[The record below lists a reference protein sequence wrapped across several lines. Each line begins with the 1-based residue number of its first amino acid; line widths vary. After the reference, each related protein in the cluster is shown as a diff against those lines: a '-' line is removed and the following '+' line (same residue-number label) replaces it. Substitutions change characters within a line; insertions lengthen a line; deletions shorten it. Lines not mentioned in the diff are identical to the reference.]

1 MLLGETG
8 PNGHGTYFLGYN
20 KPADINTA
28 LNVLLPPDC
37 QMPETALCGDSRIRI
52 SHAHHMDRAQVV
64 ESNHDL
70 ASALGCHGISCIAKE
85 LSYIDMNN
93 VWVVPIAHA
102 ALFGVIKKFWHF
114 VLGESVKKAE
124 SDFVLSVEA
133 RRRMT
138 ARASHFIITNDF
150 NRPYRDIV
158 PCSYWTMEEWLHWTD
173 CFSLYVLHSHG
184 GDPNK
189 VVMPV
194 VTRKDDAGLDRE
206 FDLGRMWEMLRT
218 AMLHYLR
225 YDQFSEAACD
235 SAAVTFKQFCCD
247 SELVFGMKFATYN
260 MHLLACRLREQERAR
275 GHVAFATEFWVE
287 RGVQQVKSGVKF
299 RTTRCPEQII
309 VSGFLASA
317 RLAEMRAER
326 GRGGGTADGGATG
339 PAGVEAGHALAA
351 GGSQYKSFDEWVPDY
366 RAAHVTLTGDVC
378 ADVEDGEG
386 SQLLGRGYVAGPTE
400 RTVVF
405 EAFMKAF
412 SKEDFATRSGVVEG
426 DLQNASVIIFK
437 RALVR
442 RDQVLLSTKYNL
454 TTARESFYV
463 KTKYAPSL
471 DTPEDDQDVSV
482 YVGEVAFYARVQ
494 TVRGVVCRVAICELH
509 KVEVVRPQSLYYA
522 ADFSRR
528 KATPN
533 QERQQTFLNSFPVL
547 LQAIDSKVMRC
558 KLDENKSYF
567 ITYHL
572 FSQLPTNDGDWQGA
586 VQVG

>member
-1 MLLGETG
+1 CADLPVTHRSKRRHCFPLIITPGHSEPDSMEVYLRPTLTAFKAFG
-8 PNGHGTYFLGYN
+8 PGTEGMTVVDAASGRTFGHKMFLG
-20 KPADINTA
+20 
-28 LNVLLPPDC
+28 
-37 QMPETALCGDSRIRI
+37 
-52 SHAHHMDRAQVV
+52 
-64 ESNHDL
+64 
-70 ASALGCHGISCIAKE
+70 GIFA
-85 LSYIDMNN
+85 
-93 VWVVPIAHA
+93 
-102 ALFGVIKKFWHF
+102 
-114 VLGESVKKAE
+114 
-124 SDFVLSVEA
+124 
-133 RRRMT
+133 
-138 ARASHFIITNDF
+138 
-150 NRPYRDIV
+150 
-158 PCSYWTMEEWLHWTD
+158 
-173 CFSLYVLHSHG
+173 

-309 VSGFLASA
+309 
-317 RLAEMRAER
+317 
-326 GRGGGTADGGATG
+326 
-339 PAGVEAGHALAA
+339 
-351 GGSQYKSFDEWVPDY
+351 
-366 RAAHVTLTGDVC
+366 
-378 ADVEDGEG
+378 
-386 SQLLGRGYVAGPTE
+386 
-400 RTVVF
+400 
-405 EAFMKAF
+405 
-412 SKEDFATRSGVVEG
+412 
-426 DLQNASVIIFK
+426 
-437 RALVR
+437 
-442 RDQVLLSTKYNL
+442 
-454 TTARESFYV
+454 
-463 KTKYAPSL
+463 
-471 DTPEDDQDVSV
+471 DDQDVSV

-547 LQAIDSKVMRC
+547 LQAIDSKRTQPC
-558 KLDENKSYF
+558 
-567 ITYHL
+567 T
-572 FSQLPTNDGDWQGA
+572 GA
-586 VQVG
+586 V